1 MTVNEDSFT
10 NWKNR
15 EEIAESM
22 IPIIGKLH
30 RERDVTVL
38 LHSRSLV
45 NKSVVSI
52 LKTHRFARQI
62 AGEELSVTETF
73 PFLQALTTLDLGPS
87 QIDIGML
94 AATYKADDQ
103 GLSVA
108 DFTAR
113 AVAGAT
119 GPDKIERREP
129 RDVVLYGFGRIGRL
143 LARLLIEKSGSGNG
157 LRLRAI
163 VVRKGAGQD
172 IVKRA
177 SLLRRDSIHG
187 QFHGTITV
195 DEANNKIIAN
205 GNEIAMIYAD
215 DPAAVDY
222 TAYGIKDAILI
233 DNTGRWRDREGL
245 SNHLRPGIAK
255 VVLTAPGKGDV
266 PNIVHG
272 VNHDSIKPDEQI
284 LSCAS
289 CTTNAIVPPLKAMAD
304 EYGVLRGHVETV
316 HSFTNDQNLLD
327 NYHKS
332 DRRGRSAPLNMVITE
347 TGAASAVAKALPDL
361 EATITGS
368 SIRVPVPDVSIAI
381 LNLQLA
387 RETTREDV
395 LDHLRQVSLTSPLK
409 RQIDFTTA
417 PDAVSSDFIGS
428 RHASIVDAGAT
439 KVEGDNAILYLWY
452 DNEFGYS
459 CQVVRVVQYVSGV
472 EYPTFRP
479 RPPDPGPR
487 PFGSALPPCRWE
499 GGAVLPPGTSVR
511 SALQVEPVPVCRV
524 RGCVAEA
531 VVDVSHIGVAVGG
544 VGQEAAEVRTAPVGL
559 PDRLGLHPSAEAVS
573 AVLGQHTG
581 AVVLGITRA
590 VAGDDEF
597 GEPGDRAVGGVD
609 GDDGVQLVAALGD
622 GLRRGPD
629 PVHVPGHGGVVGVVH
644 GHVVHGAAGGGEG
657 PGEVVGDG
665 ALP

>member
-1 MTVNEDSFT
+1 MTVNDDSFT

-62 AGEELSVTETF
+62 AGGELSVTETL

-94 AATYKADDQ
+94 AATYKADDR
-103 GLSVA
+103 GFSVEE
-108 DFTAR
+108 FTAE

-119 GPDKIERREP
+119 GANKIERSEG

-143 LARLLIEKSGSGNG
+143 VARLLIEKAGSGNG

-163 VVRKGAGQD
+163 VVRPGGGRAAED
-172 IVKRA
+172 LVKRA

-187 QFHGTITV
+187 QFQGTITV
-195 DEANNKIIAN
+195 DEANSTIVAN
-205 GNEIAMIYAD
+205 GNEIKVIYAG
-215 DPAAVDY
+215 DPSEVDY

-233 DNTGRWRDREGL
+233 DNTGKWRDREGL
-245 SNHLRPGIAK
+245 STHLRPGIDK

-272 VNHDSIKPDEQI
+272 VNHDTIKPDDQI

-327 NYHKS
+327 NYHKA

-347 TGAASAVAKALPDL
+347 TGAASAVAKALPEL
-361 EATITGS
+361 EAPITGS

-381 LNLQLA
+381 LSLRLE
-387 RETTREDV
+387 RETTREEV
-395 LDHLRQVSLTSPLK
+395 LDYLRNVSLTSPLK

-439 KVEGDNAILYLWY
+439 KVDGDNAILYLWY

-459 CQVVRVVQYVSGV
+459 CQVIRVVQHVSGV
-472 EYPTFRP
+472 EYPTYP
-479 RPPDPGPR
+479 AP
-487 PFGSALPPCRWE
+487 
-499 GGAVLPPGTSVR
+499 AV
-511 SALQVEPVPVCRV
+511 
-524 RGCVAEA
+524 
-531 VVDVSHIGVAVGG
+531 
-544 VGQEAAEVRTAPVGL
+544 
-559 PDRLGLHPSAEAVS
+559 
-573 AVLGQHTG
+573 
-581 AVVLGITRA
+581 
-590 VAGDDEF
+590 
-597 GEPGDRAVGGVD
+597 
-609 GDDGVQLVAALGD
+609 
-622 GLRRGPD
+622 
-629 PVHVPGHGGVVGVVH
+629 
-644 GHVVHGAAGGGEG
+644 
-657 PGEVVGDG
+657 
-665 ALP
+665 

>member
-1 MTVNEDSFT
+1 MTATEDSFT
-10 NWKNR
+10 NWKTR

-30 RERDVTVL
+30 RERDVTIL

-62 AGEELSVTETF
+62 AGEELSVTETL
-73 PFLQALTTLDLGPS
+73 PFVRALSALDLGPS

-94 AATYKADDQ
+94 AATYRSDDH
-103 GLSVA
+103 GLSVE
-108 DFTAR
+108 DFTAE

-119 GPDKIERREP
+119 GANKTERREA

-143 LARLLIEKSGSGNG
+143 LTRLLIEKTGSGNG

-163 VVRKGAGQD
+163 VVRRGAGQD

-187 QFHGTITV
+187 QFQGTITV
-195 DEANNKIIAN
+195 DEANSRIIAN
-205 GNEIAMIYAD
+205 GNEIQVIYSD
-215 DPAAVDY
+215 DPTAVDY
-222 TAYGIKDAILI
+222 TAHGIKDAILI

-245 SNHLRPGIAK
+245 SKHLRPGISK

-266 PNIVHG
+266 LNIVHG
-272 VNHDSIKPDEQI
+272 VNHDMIKPDDQI
-284 LSCAS
+284 ISCAS

-327 NYHKS
+327 NYHDS

-347 TGAASAVAKALPDL
+347 TGAASAVTKALPDL
-361 EATITGS
+361 QAKITGS

-387 RETTREDV
+387 RGTTREEV
-395 LDHLRQVSLTSPLK
+395 LDYLRNVSLTSPLR
-409 RQIDFTTA
+409 RQIDFITA

-439 KVEGDNAILYLWY
+439 KVDGDNAILYLWY

-459 CQVVRVVQYVSGV
+459 SQVIRVVQHVTGV
-472 EYPTFRP
+472 EYPTYP
-479 RPPDPGPR
+479 AP
-487 PFGSALPPCRWE
+487 
-499 GGAVLPPGTSVR
+499 AV
-511 SALQVEPVPVCRV
+511 
-524 RGCVAEA
+524 
-531 VVDVSHIGVAVGG
+531 
-544 VGQEAAEVRTAPVGL
+544 
-559 PDRLGLHPSAEAVS
+559 
-573 AVLGQHTG
+573 
-581 AVVLGITRA
+581 
-590 VAGDDEF
+590 
-597 GEPGDRAVGGVD
+597 
-609 GDDGVQLVAALGD
+609 
-622 GLRRGPD
+622 
-629 PVHVPGHGGVVGVVH
+629 
-644 GHVVHGAAGGGEG
+644 
-657 PGEVVGDG
+657 
-665 ALP
+665 

>member
-1 MTVNEDSFT
+1 MTVNDDSFT
-10 NWKNR
+10 NWNHR

-22 IPIIGKLH
+22 IPIIGKMH

-62 AGEELSVTETF
+62 AGEELSVTETM

-94 AATYKADDQ
+94 AATFKTDDR
-103 GLSVA
+103 GLSVEE
-108 DFTAR
+108 FTAE

-119 GPDKIERREP
+119 GANKIERP
-129 RDVVLYGFGRIGRL
+129 QGRDVVLYGFGRIGRL
-143 LARLLIEKSGSGNG
+143 VARLLIEKAGSGNG

-163 VVRKGAGQD
+163 VVRGGGGRAD
-172 IVKRA
+172 EDLVKRA

-187 QFHGTITV
+187 QFQGTITV
-195 DEANNKIIAN
+195 DEANSTIVAN
-205 GNEIAMIYAD
+205 GNEIKVIYAN
-215 DPAAVDY
+215 DPSEVDY
-222 TAYGIKDAILI
+222 TAYGIKNAILI
-233 DNTGRWRDREGL
+233 DNTGKWRDREGL
-245 SNHLRPGIAK
+245 SQHLRPGIDK

-272 VNHDSIKPDEQI
+272 VNHDAIKPDEQI

-327 NYHKS
+327 NYHKA

-347 TGAASAVAKALPDL
+347 TGAASAVAKALPEL
-361 EATITGS
+361 EAPITGS

-381 LNLQLA
+381 LSLRLG
-387 RETTREDV
+387 REATREEV
-395 LDHLRQVSLTSPLK
+395 LDYLRNVSLTSPLK

-439 KVEGDNAILYLWY
+439 KVDGDNAILYLWY

-459 CQVVRVVQYVSGV
+459 CQVIRVVQHVSGV
-472 EYPTFRP
+472 EYPTYP
-479 RPPDPGPR
+479 
-487 PFGSALPPCRWE
+487 
-499 GGAVLPPGTSVR
+499 
-511 SALQVEPVPVCRV
+511 
-524 RGCVAEA
+524 
-531 VVDVSHIGVAVGG
+531 
-544 VGQEAAEVRTAPVGL
+544 AP
-559 PDRLGLHPSAEAVS
+559 
-573 AVLGQHTG
+573 
-581 AVVLGITRA
+581 
-590 VAGDDEF
+590 
-597 GEPGDRAVGGVD
+597 
-609 GDDGVQLVAALGD
+609 LV
-622 GLRRGPD
+622 
-629 PVHVPGHGGVVGVVH
+629 
-644 GHVVHGAAGGGEG
+644 
-657 PGEVVGDG
+657 
-665 ALP
+665 

>member
-1 MTVNEDSFT
+1 MTLNDASFT

-22 IPIIGKLH
+22 IPMIGKLH

-62 AGEELSVTETF
+62 AGEELSVTETL
-73 PFLQALTTLDLGPS
+73 PFLEALTTLDLGPS

-94 AATYKADDQ
+94 AETHRADDR
-103 GLSVA
+103 GLSVLE
-108 DFTAR
+108 FTAE

-119 GPDKIERREP
+119 GANKIDRREP

-143 LARLLIEKSGSGNG
+143 VARLLIEKTGSGNG

-163 VVRKGAGQD
+163 VVRGGGERAAED
-172 IVKRA
+172 MVKRA
-177 SLLRRDSIHG
+177 SLLRRDSVHG
-187 QFHGTITV
+187 QFQGTITV
-195 DEANNKIIAN
+195 DEANGTIIAN
-205 GNEIAMIYAD
+205 GNEIKVIYAN
-215 DPAAVDY
+215 DPSEVDY
-222 TAYGIKDAILI
+222 TAYGISDAILI
-233 DNTGRWRDREGL
+233 DNTGKWRDREGL
-245 SNHLRPGIAK
+245 SQHLRPGIDK

-272 VNHDSIKPDEQI
+272 VNHDTIKPDEQI

-289 CTTNAIVPPLKAMAD
+289 CTTNAIVPPLKAMHD

-327 NYHKS
+327 NYHKA

-361 EATITGS
+361 KAPITGS

-381 LNLQLA
+381 LSLRLG
-387 RETTREDV
+387 RETTRDEV
-395 LDHLRQVSLTSPLK
+395 LDHLREISLTSPLR

-417 PDAVSSDFIGS
+417 PDAVSMDFIGS

-439 KVEGDNAILYLWY
+439 KVDGDNAILYLWY

-459 CQVVRVVQYVSGV
+459 CQVVRVVQHVSGV
-472 EYPTFRP
+472 EYPTYP
-479 RPPDPGPR
+479 
-487 PFGSALPPCRWE
+487 A
-499 GGAVLPPGTSVR
+499 TSV
-511 SALQVEPVPVCRV
+511 
-524 RGCVAEA
+524 
-531 VVDVSHIGVAVGG
+531 
-544 VGQEAAEVRTAPVGL
+544 
-559 PDRLGLHPSAEAVS
+559 
-573 AVLGQHTG
+573 
-581 AVVLGITRA
+581 
-590 VAGDDEF
+590 
-597 GEPGDRAVGGVD
+597 
-609 GDDGVQLVAALGD
+609 
-622 GLRRGPD
+622 
-629 PVHVPGHGGVVGVVH
+629 
-644 GHVVHGAAGGGEG
+644 
-657 PGEVVGDG
+657 
-665 ALP
+665 

>member
-1 MTVNEDSFT
+1 MTVNDDSFT
-10 NWKNR
+10 NWKTR
-15 EEIAESM
+15 EETAESM

-62 AGEELSVTETF
+62 AGEELSVTETL

-94 AATYKADDQ
+94 AATYKDDDR
-103 GLSVA
+103 GLTVEA
-108 DFTAR
+108 FTAE

-119 GPDKIERREP
+119 GANKIEGGVG

-143 LARLLIEKSGSGNG
+143 VARLLIEKAGSGNG
-157 LRLRAI
+157 LRLRAM
-163 VVRKGAGQD
+163 VVRGGGGRASED
-172 IVKRA
+172 LVKRA

-187 QFHGTITV
+187 QFQGTITV
-195 DEANNKIIAN
+195 DEESSTIFAN
-205 GNEIAMIYAD
+205 GNAIKVIYAD
-215 DPAAVDY
+215 DPSEVDY
-222 TAYGIKDAILI
+222 TAYGINNAILI
-233 DNTGRWRDREGL
+233 DNTGKWRDREGL
-245 SNHLRPGIAK
+245 SQHLRPGIDK

-272 VNHDSIKPDEQI
+272 VNHDTIKPDEQI

-289 CTTNAIVPPLKAMAD
+289 CTTNAIVPPLKAMDD

-327 NYHKS
+327 NYHKA

-361 EATITGS
+361 KARITGS

-387 RETTREDV
+387 RETDREEV
-395 LDHLRQVSLTSPLK
+395 LDHLRKVSLTSPLR

-428 RHASIVDAGAT
+428 RHASIIDAGAT

-459 CQVVRVVQYVSGV
+459 CQVIRVVQHVSGV
-472 EYPTFRP
+472 EYPTFP
-479 RPPDPGPR
+479 SP
-487 PFGSALPPCRWE
+487 
-499 GGAVLPPGTSVR
+499 
-511 SALQVEPVPVCRV
+511 
-524 RGCVAEA
+524 
-531 VVDVSHIGVAVGG
+531 
-544 VGQEAAEVRTAPVGL
+544 AA
-559 PDRLGLHPSAEAVS
+559 
-573 AVLGQHTG
+573 
-581 AVVLGITRA
+581 
-590 VAGDDEF
+590 
-597 GEPGDRAVGGVD
+597 
-609 GDDGVQLVAALGD
+609 
-622 GLRRGPD
+622 
-629 PVHVPGHGGVVGVVH
+629 
-644 GHVVHGAAGGGEG
+644 
-657 PGEVVGDG
+657 
-665 ALP
+665 

>member
-1 MTVNEDSFT
+1 MTVIEDSFT

-22 IPIIGKLH
+22 IPIIGKLQ

-62 AGEELSVTETF
+62 AGEELSVTETM
-73 PFLQALTTLDLGPS
+73 PFLEALTTLDLGPS
-87 QIDIGML
+87 QIDLGML
-94 AATYKADDQ
+94 AATYRADSR

-108 DFTAR
+108 DFTAE

-119 GPDKIERREP
+119 GANKIDRREP

-143 LARLLIEKSGSGNG
+143 VARLLIEKAGSGNG
-157 LRLRAI
+157 LRLRAV
-163 VVRKGAGQD
+163 VVRRGAGQD

-187 QFHGTITV
+187 QFQGTITV
-195 DEANNKIIAN
+195 DEANDTIVAN
-205 GNEIAMIYAD
+205 GNEIKMIYSD
-215 DPAAVDY
+215 DPAKVDY
-222 TAYGIKDAILI
+222 TEYGIKDAILI

-255 VVLTAPGKGDV
+255 VVLTAPAKGDV
-266 PNIVHG
+266 PNVVHG
-272 VNHDSIKPDEQI
+272 VNHDMIKPDEQI
-284 LSCAS
+284 ISCAS

-361 EATITGS
+361 RARITGS

-381 LNLQLA
+381 LSLRLE
-387 RETTREDV
+387 RETTREEV
-395 LDHLRQVSLTSPLK
+395 LDYLREVSLTSPMK

-439 KVEGDNAILYLWY
+439 KVEGDDAILYLWY

-459 CQVVRVVQYVSGV
+459 CQVIRVVQHVSGV
-472 EYPTFRP
+472 EYPTFP
-479 RPPDPGPR
+479 
-487 PFGSALPPCRWE
+487 
-499 GGAVLPPGTSVR
+499 
-511 SALQVEPVPVCRV
+511 
-524 RGCVAEA
+524 
-531 VVDVSHIGVAVGG
+531 
-544 VGQEAAEVRTAPVGL
+544 APV
-559 PDRLGLHPSAEAVS
+559 A
-573 AVLGQHTG
+573 
-581 AVVLGITRA
+581 
-590 VAGDDEF
+590 
-597 GEPGDRAVGGVD
+597 
-609 GDDGVQLVAALGD
+609 
-622 GLRRGPD
+622 
-629 PVHVPGHGGVVGVVH
+629 
-644 GHVVHGAAGGGEG
+644 
-657 PGEVVGDG
+657 
-665 ALP
+665 

>member
-1 MTVNEDSFT
+1 MTVNDDSFT

-62 AGEELSVTETF
+62 AGEELSVTETL
-73 PFLQALTTLDLGPS
+73 PFLKALGTLDLGPS

-94 AATYKADDQ
+94 AAMYRTDDQ

-119 GPDKIERREP
+119 GADKIEHGEG

-143 LARLLIEKSGSGNG
+143 VARLLIEKAGSGNG

-163 VVRKGAGQD
+163 VVRGGGDRAAED
-172 IVKRA
+172 LVKRA

-187 QFHGTITV
+187 QFQGTITV
-195 DEANNKIIAN
+195 DEASCSITAN
-205 GNEIAMIYAD
+205 GNTIRVIHAD
-215 DPAAVDY
+215 DPAEVDY

-233 DNTGRWRDREGL
+233 DNTGKWRDREGL
-245 SNHLRPGIAK
+245 SKHLRPGIDK

-272 VNHDSIKPDEQI
+272 VNHDMVKPDERI

-289 CTTNAIVPPLKAMAD
+289 CTTNAIVPPLKAMDD

-332 DRRGRSAPLNMVITE
+332 ERRGRSAPLNMVITE

-361 EATITGS
+361 KARITGS

-387 RETTREDV
+387 REVTREEV
-395 LDHLRQVSLTSPLK
+395 LEYLRDVSLTSPMR
-409 RQIDFTTA
+409 RQIDFISA

-428 RHASIVDAGAT
+428 RHASIVDAGAL
-439 KVEGDNAILYLWY
+439 KAEGDNAILYLWY

-459 CQVVRVVQYVSGV
+459 CQVIRVVQHVSGV
-472 EYPTFRP
+472 EYPTYP
-479 RPPDPGPR
+479 AP
-487 PFGSALPPCRWE
+487 
-499 GGAVLPPGTSVR
+499 
-511 SALQVEPVPVCRV
+511 
-524 RGCVAEA
+524 
-531 VVDVSHIGVAVGG
+531 
-544 VGQEAAEVRTAPVGL
+544 AA
-559 PDRLGLHPSAEAVS
+559 
-573 AVLGQHTG
+573 
-581 AVVLGITRA
+581 
-590 VAGDDEF
+590 
-597 GEPGDRAVGGVD
+597 
-609 GDDGVQLVAALGD
+609 
-622 GLRRGPD
+622 
-629 PVHVPGHGGVVGVVH
+629 
-644 GHVVHGAAGGGEG
+644 
-657 PGEVVGDG
+657 
-665 ALP
+665 

>member
-1 MTVNEDSFT
+1 MTVNDDSFT
-10 NWKNR
+10 HWKNR
-15 EEIAESM
+15 EETAEAM
-22 IPIIGKLH
+22 IPVIGKLH

-62 AGEELSVTETF
+62 AGEELSVTETM
-73 PFLQALTTLDLGPS
+73 PFLQALTTLDLGPA
-87 QIDIGML
+87 QIDLGML
-94 AATYKADDQ
+94 AATYRADSR
-103 GLSVA
+103 GLCVR
-108 DFTAR
+108 DFTAEE
-113 AVAGAT
+113 VAGAT
-119 GPDKIERREP
+119 GANKIESREP

-143 LARLLIEKSGSGNG
+143 VARLLIEKTGSGNG

-163 VVRKGAGQD
+163 VVRDSGGQD
-172 IVKRA
+172 LVKRA

-195 DEANNKIIAN
+195 DEENSTIVAN
-205 GNEIAMIYAD
+205 GNEIKVIYAD
-215 DPAAVDY
+215 SPASVDY
-222 TAYGIKDAILI
+222 TAYGIKNAILI
-233 DNTGRWRDREGL
+233 DNTGKWRDREGL
-245 SNHLRPGIAK
+245 SLHLRPGIEK

-272 VNHDSIKPDEQI
+272 VNHDTIKPDEQI

-289 CTTNAIVPPLKAMAD
+289 CTTNAIVPPLKAMDD

-347 TGAASAVAKALPDL
+347 TGAASAVSKALPDL
-361 EATITGS
+361 KAPITGS

-395 LDHLRQVSLTSPLK
+395 LEYLRTVSLTSPLK
-409 RQIDFTTA
+409 RQIDFISA

-428 RHASIVDAGAT
+428 RHASVVDAGAL

-459 CQVVRVVQYVSGV
+459 CQVIRVVQHVSGV
-472 EYPTFRP
+472 EYPTFP
-479 RPPDPGPR
+479 
-487 PFGSALPPCRWE
+487 A
-499 GGAVLPPGTSVR
+499 AVP
-511 SALQVEPVPVCRV
+511 
-524 RGCVAEA
+524 A
-531 VVDVSHIGVAVGG
+531 V
-544 VGQEAAEVRTAPVGL
+544 
-559 PDRLGLHPSAEAVS
+559 
-573 AVLGQHTG
+573 
-581 AVVLGITRA
+581 
-590 VAGDDEF
+590 
-597 GEPGDRAVGGVD
+597 
-609 GDDGVQLVAALGD
+609 
-622 GLRRGPD
+622 
-629 PVHVPGHGGVVGVVH
+629 
-644 GHVVHGAAGGGEG
+644 
-657 PGEVVGDG
+657 
-665 ALP
+665 

>member
-1 MTVNEDSFT
+1 MTAVNDDSFT

-30 RERDVTVL
+30 REQDVTVL

-62 AGEELSVTETF
+62 AGAELSVTETM

-87 QIDIGML
+87 QIDLGML
-94 AATYKADDQ
+94 AATYKKDDR
-103 GLSVA
+103 GLSVEE
-108 DFTAR
+108 FTAE

-119 GPDKIERREP
+119 GDNKIERREP

-143 LARLLIEKSGSGNG
+143 VARLLIEKAGG

-163 VVRKGAGQD
+163 VVRGGGDQD

-187 QFHGTITV
+187 QFQGTITV
-195 DEANNKIIAN
+195 DEANSKIIAN
-205 GNEIAMIYAD
+205 GNEIKVIYSN
-215 DPAAVDY
+215 DPTSVDY
-222 TAYGIKDAILI
+222 TTHGINNAILI
-233 DNTGRWRDREGL
+233 DNTGTWRDREGL
-245 SNHLRPGIAK
+245 SKHLRPGIDK

-266 PNIVHG
+266 PNVVHG
-272 VNHDSIKPDEQI
+272 VNHDMIKPDEQI

-304 EYGVLRGHVETV
+304 EYGVLRGHVETI

-327 NYHKS
+327 NYHSS

-381 LNLQLA
+381 LSLQLG
-387 RETTREDV
+387 RETTRAEV
-395 LDHLRQVSLTSPLK
+395 LDYLRDVSLTSPLK

-428 RHASIVDAGAT
+428 RHASIVDAGPT
-439 KVEGDNAILYLWY
+439 KVDGDNAILYLWY

-459 CQVVRVVQYVSGV
+459 CQVIRVVQHVSGV
-472 EYPTFRP
+472 EYPTYP
-479 RPPDPGPR
+479 AP
-487 PFGSALPPCRWE
+487 
-499 GGAVLPPGTSVR
+499 AV
-511 SALQVEPVPVCRV
+511 
-524 RGCVAEA
+524 
-531 VVDVSHIGVAVGG
+531 
-544 VGQEAAEVRTAPVGL
+544 
-559 PDRLGLHPSAEAVS
+559 
-573 AVLGQHTG
+573 
-581 AVVLGITRA
+581 
-590 VAGDDEF
+590 
-597 GEPGDRAVGGVD
+597 
-609 GDDGVQLVAALGD
+609 
-622 GLRRGPD
+622 
-629 PVHVPGHGGVVGVVH
+629 
-644 GHVVHGAAGGGEG
+644 
-657 PGEVVGDG
+657 
-665 ALP
+665 

>member
-22 IPIIGKLH
+22 IPMIGKLH

-62 AGEELSVTETF
+62 AGEELSVTETM
-73 PFLQALTTLDLGPS
+73 PFLRALTTLDLGPS

-94 AATYKADDQ
+94 AATHRADDR
-103 GLSVA
+103 GLSVEE
-108 DFTAR
+108 FTAE

-119 GPDKIERREP
+119 GAEKIDRREP

-143 LARLLIEKSGSGNG
+143 VARLLIEKSGSGNG

-163 VVRKGAGQD
+163 VVRGDAGRASED
-172 IVKRA
+172 LVKRA
-177 SLLRRDSIHG
+177 SLLRRDSVHG
-187 QFHGTITV
+187 QFQGTITV
-195 DEANNKIIAN
+195 DEANNKIVAN
-205 GNEIAMIYAD
+205 GNEIKVIYAD
-215 DPAAVDY
+215 DPTTVDY
-222 TAYGIKDAILI
+222 TAYGIKNAILI
-233 DNTGRWRDREGL
+233 DNTGKWRDREGL
-245 SNHLRPGIAK
+245 SKHLRPGIDK

-272 VNHDSIKPDEQI
+272 VNHDTIKPDERI

-304 EYGVLRGHVETV
+304 EYGVQRGHVETV

-361 EATITGS
+361 KARITGS

-387 RETTREDV
+387 REATREEV
-395 LDHLRQVSLTSPLK
+395 LDHLREVSLTSPLK
-409 RQIDFTTA
+409 RQIDFITA

-428 RHASIVDAGAT
+428 RHASIVDAGAL

-459 CQVVRVVQYVSGV
+459 CQVVRVVQHVSGV
-472 EYPTFRP
+472 EYPTYP
-479 RPPDPGPR
+479 
-487 PFGSALPPCRWE
+487 A
-499 GGAVLPPGTSVR
+499 
-511 SALQVEPVPVCRV
+511 
-524 RGCVAEA
+524 
-531 VVDVSHIGVAVGG
+531 
-544 VGQEAAEVRTAPVGL
+544 
-559 PDRLGLHPSAEAVS
+559 PSA
-573 AVLGQHTG
+573 
-581 AVVLGITRA
+581 
-590 VAGDDEF
+590 
-597 GEPGDRAVGGVD
+597 
-609 GDDGVQLVAALGD
+609 
-622 GLRRGPD
+622 
-629 PVHVPGHGGVVGVVH
+629 
-644 GHVVHGAAGGGEG
+644 
-657 PGEVVGDG
+657 
-665 ALP
+665 

>member
-10 NWKNR
+10 SWKHR

-62 AGEELSVTETF
+62 SGQELSVTETL

-87 QIDIGML
+87 QIDLGLL
-94 AATYKADDQ
+94 AATYRTDDR

-108 DFTAR
+108 EFTAE

-119 GPDKIERREP
+119 GAHKIDRREP

-163 VVRKGAGQD
+163 VVRRGGEQD

-177 SLLRRDSIHG
+177 SLLRRDSVHG
-187 QFHGTITV
+187 QFQGTITV
-195 DEANNKIIAN
+195 DEANSAIVAN
-205 GNEIAMIYAD
+205 GNTVKVIYAD
-215 DPAAVDY
+215 DPSQLDY
-222 TAYGIKDAILI
+222 TAYGIKNAILI
-233 DNTGRWRDREGL
+233 DNTGKWRDREGL
-245 SNHLRPGIAK
+245 SQHLRPGVDK

-272 VNHDSIKPDEQI
+272 VNHDTLKPDEQI

-332 DRRGRSAPLNMVITE
+332 ERRGRSAPLNMVITE

-361 EATITGS
+361 DATITGS
-368 SIRVPVPDVSIAI
+368 SIRVPVPNVSIAI
-381 LNLQLA
+381 LNLQLGRA
-387 RETTREDV
+387 ADRAEVLEYLRE
-395 LDHLRQVSLTSPLK
+395 VSLTSPLK
-409 RQIDFTTA
+409 RQIDFISA

-428 RHASIVDAGAT
+428 RHASIVDAGAL

-452 DNEFGYS
+452 DNECRLLAAEGAP
-459 CQVVRVVQYVSGV
+459 VSDISWAESPARNTRRSV
-472 EYPTFRP
+472 YL
-479 RPPDPGPR
+479 
-487 PFGSALPPCRWE
+487 SA
-499 GGAVLPPGTSVR
+499 TR
-511 SALQVEPVPVCRV
+511 SAACQAARPVILTSRSGTPTARRMWSMHRSSVNSSIVSPCS
-524 RGCVAEA
+524 GCQGAWNTQFSVLSTGSSA
-531 VVDVSHIGVAVGG
+531 
-544 VGQEAAEVRTAPVGL
+544 
-559 PDRLGLHPSAEAVS
+559 PSASGFV
-573 AVLGQHTG
+573 
-581 AVVLGITRA
+581 R
-590 VAGDDEF
+590 
-597 GEPGDRAVGGVD
+597 
-609 GDDGVQLVAALGD
+609 
-622 GLRRGPD
+622 
-629 PVHVPGHGGVVGVVH
+629 
-644 GHVVHGAAGGGEG
+644 
-657 PGEVVGDG
+657 
-665 ALP
+665 

>member
-1 MTVNEDSFT
+1 MTVNDDSFT

-62 AGEELSVTETF
+62 AGEELSVTETL
-73 PFLQALTTLDLGPS
+73 PFLKALTTLDLGPS

-94 AATYKADDQ
+94 AATYRTDGR
-103 GLSVA
+103 GLSEA
-108 DFTAR
+108 EFTAG

-119 GPDKIERREP
+119 GADKIERCEP

-143 LARLLIEKSGSGNG
+143 LARLLIEKAGSGNG
-157 LRLRAI
+157 LRLRAV
-163 VVRKGAGQD
+163 VVRKAAGQD

-187 QFHGTITV
+187 QFQGTITV

-205 GNEIAMIYAD
+205 GNEIRVIYSD
-215 DPAAVDY
+215 DPTTVDY
-222 TAYGIKDAILI
+222 TAYGIKDAVLI

-245 SNHLRPGIAK
+245 SQHLRPGIAK

-266 PNIVHG
+266 PNVVHG
-272 VNHDSIKPDEQI
+272 VNHDMIKPDEQI
-284 LSCAS
+284 ISCAS

-304 EYGVLRGHVETV
+304 EYGVLRGHVETI

-327 NYHKS
+327 NYHSS

-361 EATITGS
+361 DATITGS

-381 LNLQLA
+381 LSLKLG
-387 RETTREDV
+387 RETTRAEV
-395 LDHLRQVSLTSPLK
+395 LDHLREVSLTSPLK

-428 RHASIVDAGAT
+428 RHASIVDAGPT
-439 KVEGDNAILYLWY
+439 QVDGDNAILYLWY

-459 CQVVRVVQYVSGV
+459 CQVVRVVQHVSGV
-472 EYPTFRP
+472 EYPTF
-479 RPPDPGPR
+479 
-487 PFGSALPPCRWE
+487 
-499 GGAVLPPGTSVR
+499 
-511 SALQVEPVPVCRV
+511 PVPV
-524 RGCVAEA
+524 
-531 VVDVSHIGVAVGG
+531 
-544 VGQEAAEVRTAPVGL
+544 L
-559 PDRLGLHPSAEAVS
+559 
-573 AVLGQHTG
+573 
-581 AVVLGITRA
+581 
-590 VAGDDEF
+590 
-597 GEPGDRAVGGVD
+597 
-609 GDDGVQLVAALGD
+609 
-622 GLRRGPD
+622 
-629 PVHVPGHGGVVGVVH
+629 
-644 GHVVHGAAGGGEG
+644 
-657 PGEVVGDG
+657 
-665 ALP
+665 

>member
-1 MTVNEDSFT
+1 MTVKDDSFT
-10 NWKNR
+10 DWKNR

-22 IPIIGKLH
+22 IPMIGRLH

-62 AGEELSVTETF
+62 AGEELSVTDTL
-73 PFLQALTTLDLGPS
+73 PFVQALAALDLGPS
-87 QIDIGML
+87 QIDIGRL
-94 AATYKADDQ
+94 AEIYKTDDR

-108 DFTAR
+108 EFTAE

-119 GPDKIERREP
+119 GGNKIDRREP

-143 LARLLIEKSGSGNG
+143 VARLLIEKAGSGNG

-163 VVRKGAGQD
+163 VVRGGGGRASED
-172 IVKRA
+172 LVKRA

-187 QFHGTITV
+187 QFQGTITV
-195 DEANNKIIAN
+195 DEAEGAIVAN
-205 GNEIAMIYAD
+205 GNTIKVIYAN
-215 DPAAVDY
+215 DPSEVDY
-222 TAYGIKDAILI
+222 TAYGIKNAILI
-233 DNTGRWRDREGL
+233 DNTGKWRDREGL
-245 SNHLRPGIAK
+245 SQHLRPGIDK

-272 VNHDSIKPDEQI
+272 VNHDTIKPDEQI

-327 NYHKS
+327 NYHKA

-361 EATITGS
+361 KAPITGS

-381 LNLQLA
+381 LSLRLG
-387 RETTREDV
+387 RETTREEV
-395 LDHLRQVSLTSPLK
+395 LEYLRDVSLTSPLK

-417 PDAVSSDFIGS
+417 PDAVSMDFVGS
-428 RHASIVDAGAT
+428 RHASIIDAGAT
-439 KVEGDNAILYLWY
+439 KVDGDNAILYLWY

-459 CQVVRVVQYVSGV
+459 CQVVRVVQHVTGV
-472 EYPTFRP
+472 EYPTYP
-479 RPPDPGPR
+479 AP
-487 PFGSALPPCRWE
+487 
-499 GGAVLPPGTSVR
+499 AV
-511 SALQVEPVPVCRV
+511 
-524 RGCVAEA
+524 
-531 VVDVSHIGVAVGG
+531 
-544 VGQEAAEVRTAPVGL
+544 
-559 PDRLGLHPSAEAVS
+559 
-573 AVLGQHTG
+573 
-581 AVVLGITRA
+581 
-590 VAGDDEF
+590 
-597 GEPGDRAVGGVD
+597 
-609 GDDGVQLVAALGD
+609 
-622 GLRRGPD
+622 
-629 PVHVPGHGGVVGVVH
+629 
-644 GHVVHGAAGGGEG
+644 
-657 PGEVVGDG
+657 
-665 ALP
+665 

>member
-1 MTVNEDSFT
+1 MTVTEDSFT

-22 IPIIGKLH
+22 IPLIGKLH

-62 AGEELSVTETF
+62 AGEELSVTETM
-73 PFLQALTTLDLGPS
+73 PFLRALTALDLGPS

-94 AATYKADDQ
+94 AATYRGDGR

-108 DFTAR
+108 DFTAE

-119 GPDKIERREP
+119 GAAKLERREG

-143 LARLLIEKSGSGNG
+143 VARLLIEKAGSGNG

-163 VVRKGAGQD
+163 VVRGDAGRAAED

-187 QFHGTITV
+187 QFQGTITV
-195 DEANNKIIAN
+195 DEANGTIIAN
-205 GNEIAMIYAD
+205 GNVIKVIHAD
-215 DPAAVDY
+215 DPTSVDY

-233 DNTGRWRDREGL
+233 DNTGKWRDRSGL
-245 SNHLRPGIAK
+245 SKHLRPGIDK
-255 VVLTAPGKGDV
+255 VVLTAPGKDDI

-272 VNHDSIKPDEQI
+272 VNHDTIKPDERI

-289 CTTNAIVPPLKAMAD
+289 CTTNAIVPPLKAMDD

-332 DRRGRSAPLNMVITE
+332 ERRGRSAPLNMVITE
-347 TGAASAVAKALPDL
+347 TGAASAVAKALPGL
-361 EATITGS
+361 KAGITGS

-381 LNLQLA
+381 LNLRLA
-387 RETTREDV
+387 RRTTREQV
-395 LDHLRQVSLTSPLK
+395 LDHLRNVSLTSPLK
-409 RQIDFTTA
+409 RQIDFINA

-439 KVEGDNAILYLWY
+439 KVDGDNAILYLWY

-459 CQVVRVVQYVSGV
+459 CQVVRVVQHVSGV
-472 EYPTFRP
+472 EYPTYP
-479 RPPDPGPR
+479 AP
-487 PFGSALPPCRWE
+487 
-499 GGAVLPPGTSVR
+499 AV
-511 SALQVEPVPVCRV
+511 
-524 RGCVAEA
+524 
-531 VVDVSHIGVAVGG
+531 
-544 VGQEAAEVRTAPVGL
+544 
-559 PDRLGLHPSAEAVS
+559 
-573 AVLGQHTG
+573 
-581 AVVLGITRA
+581 
-590 VAGDDEF
+590 
-597 GEPGDRAVGGVD
+597 
-609 GDDGVQLVAALGD
+609 
-622 GLRRGPD
+622 
-629 PVHVPGHGGVVGVVH
+629 
-644 GHVVHGAAGGGEG
+644 
-657 PGEVVGDG
+657 
-665 ALP
+665 

>member
-1 MTVNEDSFT
+1 MTVNDDSFT

-52 LKTHRFARQI
+52 LKTHRFARQM
-62 AGEELSVTETF
+62 AGGELSVTETL
-73 PFLQALTTLDLGPS
+73 PFLQVLTALDLGPS

-94 AATYKADDQ
+94 AATYKTDDR
-103 GLSVA
+103 GLSVEE
-108 DFTAR
+108 FTAE

-119 GPDKIERREP
+119 GANKIERCES

-143 LARLLIEKSGSGNG
+143 VARLLIEKAGSGNG

-163 VVRKGAGQD
+163 VVRGGGGRAVED
-172 IVKRA
+172 LVKRA

-187 QFHGTITV
+187 QFQGTITV
-195 DEANNKIIAN
+195 DEANSKIIAN
-205 GNEIAMIYAD
+205 GNEIKVIYAN
-215 DPAAVDY
+215 DPSEVDY

-233 DNTGRWRDREGL
+233 DNTGKWRDREGL
-245 SNHLRPGIAK
+245 SKHLRPGIDK

-272 VNHDSIKPDEQI
+272 VNHDTIKPDEQI

-327 NYHKS
+327 NYHKA

-361 EATITGS
+361 KAPITGS

-381 LNLQLA
+381 LSLRLG
-387 RETTREDV
+387 RETTREEV
-395 LDHLRQVSLTSPLK
+395 LDYLRNVSLTSPLK
-409 RQIDFTTA
+409 RQIDFTSA

-428 RHASIVDAGAT
+428 RHSSIVDAGAT
-439 KVEGDNAILYLWY
+439 KVEGDDAILYLWY

-459 CQVVRVVQYVSGV
+459 CQVIRVVQHVSGV
-472 EYPTFRP
+472 EYPTYP
-479 RPPDPGPR
+479 AP
-487 PFGSALPPCRWE
+487 
-499 GGAVLPPGTSVR
+499 
-511 SALQVEPVPVCRV
+511 
-524 RGCVAEA
+524 
-531 VVDVSHIGVAVGG
+531 
-544 VGQEAAEVRTAPVGL
+544 AA
-559 PDRLGLHPSAEAVS
+559 
-573 AVLGQHTG
+573 
-581 AVVLGITRA
+581 
-590 VAGDDEF
+590 
-597 GEPGDRAVGGVD
+597 
-609 GDDGVQLVAALGD
+609 
-622 GLRRGPD
+622 
-629 PVHVPGHGGVVGVVH
+629 
-644 GHVVHGAAGGGEG
+644 
-657 PGEVVGDG
+657 
-665 ALP
+665 

>member
-1 MTVNEDSFT
+1 MTDNDGSFT
-10 NWKNR
+10 HWKHR

-22 IPIIGKLH
+22 IPMIGKLH

-62 AGEELSVTETF
+62 AGAELSVTETL

-87 QIDIGML
+87 QIDLGML
-94 AATYKADDQ
+94 AATYKEDDR
-103 GLSVA
+103 GLSVRE
-108 DFTAR
+108 FTAE

-119 GPDKIERREP
+119 GADKIERREP

-143 LARLLIEKSGSGNG
+143 VARLLIEKSGSGNG

-163 VVRKGAGQD
+163 VVRGGGRVGED
-172 IVKRA
+172 LVKRA
-177 SLLRRDSIHG
+177 SLLRRDSVHG
-187 QFHGTITV
+187 QFQGTITV
-195 DEANNKIIAN
+195 DEANGTITAN
-205 GNEIAMIYAD
+205 GNTIKVIHAD
-215 DPAAVDY
+215 DPSQVDY
-222 TAYGIKDAILI
+222 TAHGIKDAILI
-233 DNTGRWRDREGL
+233 DNTGKWRDREGL
-245 SNHLRPGIAK
+245 SQHLRPGIDK

-272 VNHDSIKPDEQI
+272 VNHDTIKPDERV

-289 CTTNAIVPPLKAMAD
+289 CTTNAIVPPLKAMDD
-304 EYGVLRGHVETV
+304 EFGVERGHVETV

-332 DRRGRSAPLNMVITE
+332 ERRGRSAPLNMVLTE

-361 EATITGS
+361 KARITGS

-387 RETTREDV
+387 RKTSREEV
-395 LDHLRQVSLTSPLK
+395 LDHLREVSLTSPLK

-417 PDAVSSDFIGS
+417 PDAVSSDFVGS

-472 EYPTFRP
+472 EYPTYP
-479 RPPDPGPR
+479 AP
-487 PFGSALPPCRWE
+487 
-499 GGAVLPPGTSVR
+499 
-511 SALQVEPVPVCRV
+511 
-524 RGCVAEA
+524 
-531 VVDVSHIGVAVGG
+531 
-544 VGQEAAEVRTAPVGL
+544 AA
-559 PDRLGLHPSAEAVS
+559 
-573 AVLGQHTG
+573 
-581 AVVLGITRA
+581 
-590 VAGDDEF
+590 
-597 GEPGDRAVGGVD
+597 
-609 GDDGVQLVAALGD
+609 
-622 GLRRGPD
+622 
-629 PVHVPGHGGVVGVVH
+629 
-644 GHVVHGAAGGGEG
+644 
-657 PGEVVGDG
+657 
-665 ALP
+665 

>member
-1 MTVNEDSFT
+1 MTVNDDAFT
-10 NWKNR
+10 NWKHR

-62 AGEELSVTETF
+62 AGEELSVTETL
-73 PFLQALTTLDLGPS
+73 PFLRALAALDLGPS

-94 AATYKADDQ
+94 AATYRSDDR
-103 GLSVA
+103 GLTVEE
-108 DFTAR
+108 FTAG

-119 GPDKIERREP
+119 GANKIECRAS

-143 LARLLIEKSGSGNG
+143 VARMLVEKAGSGNG

-163 VVRKGAGQD
+163 VVRKGAGESAQD
-172 IVKRA
+172 LVKRA

-187 QFHGTITV
+187 QFQGTITV
-195 DEANNKIIAN
+195 DEANSRIIAN
-205 GNEIAMIYAD
+205 GNVIQMIYSD
-215 DPAAVDY
+215 DPTSVDY
-222 TAYGIKDAILI
+222 TAYGISDAILI
-233 DNTGRWRDREGL
+233 DNTGKWRDREGL
-245 SNHLRPGIAK
+245 SKHLRPGIDK

-266 PNIVHG
+266 PNVVHG
-272 VNHDSIKPDEQI
+272 VNHDMIKPDEQI
-284 LSCAS
+284 ISCAS

-327 NYHKS
+327 NFHNS
-332 DRRGRSAPLNMVITE
+332 DRRGRSAALNMVITE

-361 EATITGS
+361 DAKITGS

-387 RETTREDV
+387 RETDREEV
-395 LDHLRQVSLTSPLK
+395 LDYLRDVSLTSPLR
-409 RQIDFTTA
+409 RQIDFISA

-428 RHASIVDAGAT
+428 RHAAIVDSGAT

-459 CQVVRVVQYVSGV
+459 CQVIRVVQHVSGT
-472 EYPTFRP
+472 EYPTYP
-479 RPPDPGPR
+479 AAAPGPG
-487 PFGSALPPCRWE
+487 P
-499 GGAVLPPGTSVR
+499 
-511 SALQVEPVPVCRV
+511 
-524 RGCVAEA
+524 
-531 VVDVSHIGVAVGG
+531 
-544 VGQEAAEVRTAPVGL
+544 APV
-559 PDRLGLHPSAEAVS
+559 A
-573 AVLGQHTG
+573 
-581 AVVLGITRA
+581 
-590 VAGDDEF
+590 
-597 GEPGDRAVGGVD
+597 
-609 GDDGVQLVAALGD
+609 
-622 GLRRGPD
+622 
-629 PVHVPGHGGVVGVVH
+629 
-644 GHVVHGAAGGGEG
+644 
-657 PGEVVGDG
+657 
-665 ALP
+665 

>member
-1 MTVNEDSFT
+1 MTVNDDVFT
-10 NWKNR
+10 NWKHR

-45 NKSVVSI
+45 NKSVISI
-52 LKTHRFARQI
+52 LKVHRFARQI
-62 AGEELSVTETF
+62 AGEELSVTETL
-73 PFLQALTTLDLGPS
+73 PFLHALTALDLGPS

-94 AATYKADDQ
+94 AATYRNDDR

-108 DFTAR
+108 EFTAQ

-119 GPDKIERREP
+119 GADKIDRRAS

-143 LARLLIEKSGSGNG
+143 LARLLIEKAGSGNG
-157 LRLRAI
+157 LRLRAV
-163 VVRKGAGQD
+163 VVRRAAGQD
-172 IVKRA
+172 LVKRA

-187 QFHGTITV
+187 QFQGTITV
-195 DEANNKIIAN
+195 DEANSTIIAN
-205 GNEIAMIYAD
+205 GNEIKVIYSD
-215 DPAAVDY
+215 DPTSVDY
-222 TAYGIKDAILI
+222 TAYGIKDAVLI

-245 SNHLRPGIAK
+245 SQHLRPGIDK
-255 VVLTAPGKGDV
+255 VILTAPGKGDV
-266 PNIVHG
+266 PNVVHG
-272 VNHDSIKPDEQI
+272 VNHDMIKPDERI
-284 LSCAS
+284 ISCAS

-387 RETTREDV
+387 RETSRAEV
-395 LDHLRQVSLTSPLK
+395 LDHLRDVSLTSPLK
-409 RQIDFTTA
+409 RQIDFTSA
-417 PDAVSSDFIGS
+417 PDAVSNDFIGS

-459 CQVVRVVQYVSGV
+459 CQVIRVLQHVSGA
-472 EYPTFRP
+472 EYPTFP
-479 RPPDPGPR
+479 APA
-487 PFGSALPPCRWE
+487 SAP
-499 GGAVLPPGTSVR
+499 
-511 SALQVEPVPVCRV
+511 
-524 RGCVAEA
+524 
-531 VVDVSHIGVAVGG
+531 
-544 VGQEAAEVRTAPVGL
+544 
-559 PDRLGLHPSAEAVS
+559 
-573 AVLGQHTG
+573 
-581 AVVLGITRA
+581 
-590 VAGDDEF
+590 
-597 GEPGDRAVGGVD
+597 
-609 GDDGVQLVAALGD
+609 
-622 GLRRGPD
+622 
-629 PVHVPGHGGVVGVVH
+629 
-644 GHVVHGAAGGGEG
+644 AAG
-657 PGEVVGDG
+657 V
-665 ALP
+665 

>member
-1 MTVNEDSFT
+1 MTVKDDSFT
-10 NWKNR
+10 DWKNR

-22 IPIIGKLH
+22 IPMIGRLH

-62 AGEELSVTETF
+62 AGEELSVTDTL
-73 PFLQALTTLDLGPS
+73 PFVQALTTLDLGPS
-87 QIDIGML
+87 QIDIGRL
-94 AATYKADDQ
+94 AEIYQADDR

-108 DFTAR
+108 EFTAE

-119 GPDKIERREP
+119 GGNKIDRREP

-143 LARLLIEKSGSGNG
+143 VARLLIEKAGSGNG

-163 VVRKGAGQD
+163 VVRGGGGRASED
-172 IVKRA
+172 LVKRA

-187 QFHGTITV
+187 QFQGTITV
-195 DEANNKIIAN
+195 DEAESAIVAN
-205 GNEIAMIYAD
+205 GNTIKVIYAN
-215 DPAAVDY
+215 DPSEVDY
-222 TAYGIKDAILI
+222 TAYGIKNAILI
-233 DNTGRWRDREGL
+233 DNTGKWRDREGL
-245 SNHLRPGIAK
+245 SQHLRPGIDK

-272 VNHDSIKPDEQI
+272 VNHDTIKPDEQI

-327 NYHKS
+327 NYHKA

-361 EATITGS
+361 KAPITGS

-381 LNLQLA
+381 LSLRLG
-387 RETTREDV
+387 RETTRKEV
-395 LDHLRQVSLTSPLK
+395 LDHLRDVSLTSPLK

-428 RHASIVDAGAT
+428 RHSSIVDAGAT
-439 KVEGDNAILYLWY
+439 KVDGDNAILYLWY

-459 CQVVRVVQYVSGV
+459 CQVVRVVQHVTGV
-472 EYPTFRP
+472 EYPTYP
-479 RPPDPGPR
+479 AP
-487 PFGSALPPCRWE
+487 
-499 GGAVLPPGTSVR
+499 AV
-511 SALQVEPVPVCRV
+511 
-524 RGCVAEA
+524 
-531 VVDVSHIGVAVGG
+531 
-544 VGQEAAEVRTAPVGL
+544 
-559 PDRLGLHPSAEAVS
+559 
-573 AVLGQHTG
+573 
-581 AVVLGITRA
+581 
-590 VAGDDEF
+590 
-597 GEPGDRAVGGVD
+597 
-609 GDDGVQLVAALGD
+609 
-622 GLRRGPD
+622 
-629 PVHVPGHGGVVGVVH
+629 
-644 GHVVHGAAGGGEG
+644 
-657 PGEVVGDG
+657 
-665 ALP
+665 

>member
-1 MTVNEDSFT
+1 MDAFT

-22 IPIIGKLH
+22 IPMIGKLH

-62 AGEELSVTETF
+62 AGEELSVTETL
-73 PFLQALTTLDLGPS
+73 PFLRALTTLDLGPS

-94 AATYKADDQ
+94 AATYKTDNR
-103 GLSVA
+103 GLTVEE
-108 DFTAR
+108 FTAE

-119 GPDKIERREP
+119 GANKIERREP

-143 LARLLIEKSGSGNG
+143 LARLLIEKAGSGNG

-163 VVRKGAGQD
+163 VVRKGATED
-172 IVKRA
+172 TKDMVKRA

-187 QFHGTITV
+187 QFQGTITV
-195 DEANNKIIAN
+195 DEANRTIIAN
-205 GNEIAMIYAD
+205 GNEIRVIYSD
-215 DPAAVDY
+215 DPTSVDY

-233 DNTGRWRDREGL
+233 DNTGKWRDREGL
-245 SNHLRPGIAK
+245 SKHLRPGIAK

-272 VNHDSIKPDEQI
+272 VNHDTIKPDERI

-361 EATITGS
+361 DAKITGS

-387 RETTREDV
+387 RETTREEV
-395 LDHLRQVSLTSPLK
+395 LDYLRNVSLTSPLK
-409 RQIDFTTA
+409 RQIDFISA

-452 DNEFGYS
+452 DNEFGYA
-459 CQVVRVVQYVSGV
+459 CQVVRVVQHVSGV
-472 EYPTFRP
+472 EYPTFP
-479 RPPDPGPR
+479 AP
-487 PFGSALPPCRWE
+487 
-499 GGAVLPPGTSVR
+499 
-511 SALQVEPVPVCRV
+511 
-524 RGCVAEA
+524 
-531 VVDVSHIGVAVGG
+531 
-544 VGQEAAEVRTAPVGL
+544 AA
-559 PDRLGLHPSAEAVS
+559 
-573 AVLGQHTG
+573 
-581 AVVLGITRA
+581 
-590 VAGDDEF
+590 
-597 GEPGDRAVGGVD
+597 
-609 GDDGVQLVAALGD
+609 
-622 GLRRGPD
+622 
-629 PVHVPGHGGVVGVVH
+629 
-644 GHVVHGAAGGGEG
+644 
-657 PGEVVGDG
+657 
-665 ALP
+665 